1 MATPIRMILNT
12 FYSGPQ
18 AWFFLADDLG
28 YFAEEGLSV
37 AFTEGDTLANAVPK
51 VASGAYDIGYGD
63 LNALIEM
70 AGREPTAAPVAI
82 FIMHSWSPY
91 TIAVATDGPVRT
103 PADLPGRRLLT
114 HPGDAAWRMLPEFAW
129 ATGIDA
135 SALRIEVDAT
145 HHSQLLPRVLSGE
158 CDGLF
163 GFVNTL
169 ASAAM
174 EAGIDPARL
183 RHLEWRTHAPDLCGA
198 AVIASRAL
206 LKENPQAAAGFVHA
220 VNRGLTV
227 AIDDPAAAIAAVR
240 RRAPGIDVAA
250 NHARL
255 VGTLAMEMAHP
266 SGASLGIGDVE
277 PERLDRAISLI
288 SRTKGLPTIPR
299 QEAVFDRSFLPPVAD
314 REMRLARPAPL
325 FGQHGMGLEIHGG
338 TVAKS

>member
-1 MATPIRMILNT
+1 MPTPIRMILNT

-28 YFAEEGLSV
+28 YFAEEGLTV
-37 AFTEGDTLANAVPK
+37 AFTQGDTLANAVPK

-63 LNALIEM
+63 LNALIEL
-70 AGREPTAAPVAI
+70 AGREPAAAPVAI
-82 FIMHSWSPY
+82 YIMHNWSPY
-91 TIAVATDGPVRT
+91 TIAVAADGPVRT

-114 HPGDAAWRMLPEFAW
+114 HPGDAAWRMLPEFAG
-129 ATGIDA
+129 ATGIDVGA
-135 SALRIEVDAT
+135 MRIEVNAT

-158 CDGLF
+158 FDGLF

-169 ASAAM
+169 ASAAI
-174 EAGIDPARL
+174 EASIDPARL

-206 LKENPQAAAGFVHA
+206 LRDNPQAAVGFVRA
-220 VNRGLTV
+220 VNKGLTA

-240 RRAPGIDVAA
+240 KRSPDIDVAA

-266 SGASLGIGDVE
+266 SGATLGIGDIE
-277 PERLDRAISLI
+277 PARLDRAIGLI
-288 SRTKGLPTIPR
+288 ARTKELPTVPR
-299 QEAVFDRSFLPPVAD
+299 QDAVFDRSFLPSAAD
-314 REMRLARPAPL
+314 RETRLARPAPL
-325 FGQHGMGLEIHGG
+325 FAHQ
-338 TVAKS
+338 A

>member
-1 MATPIRMILNT
+1 MPTSIRMILNT

-37 AFTEGDTLANAVPK
+37 TFTEGDTLANAVPK

-63 LNALIEM
+63 LNVLIEL
-70 AGREPTAAPVAI
+70 AGREPDTAPIAI
-82 FIMHSWSPY
+82 YVMHNWSPY
-91 TIAVATDGPVRT
+91 SIAVAADGPVRT

-114 HPGDAAWRMLPEFAW
+114 HPGDAAWRMLPEFVR

-135 SALRIEVDAT
+135 DALQITVDAT
-145 HHSQLLPRVLSGE
+145 HHSLLLPKILSGE
-158 CDGLF
+158 FDGLF

-169 ASAAM
+169 ASAAI

-198 AVIASRAL
+198 AVITSRAL
-206 LKENPQAAAGFVHA
+206 LRENPNAAAGFVRA
-220 VNRGLTV
+220 VNLALSAT
-227 AIDDPAAAIAAVR
+227 INDPAAAIAAVR
-240 RRAPGIDVAA
+240 RRSPGIDVAA

-266 SGASLGIGDVE
+266 SGAALGIGDVE
-277 PERLDRAISLI
+277 PARLDRAIALI
-288 SRTKGLPTIPR
+288 ARAKCLPTVPK
-299 QEAVFDRSFLPPVAD
+299 QDAVFRRTFLPLAFD
-314 REMRLARPAPL
+314 RESRLARPAPS
-325 FGQHGMGLEIHGG
+325 G
-338 TVAKS
+338 SP